1 MWLLQ
6 VRWTDGGLPK
16 RLCLRVQEA
25 GWLWSGGIALNS
37 PGDLFVK
44 IRHRCSTHGMQA
56 CTSSLAC
63 TSRFCCS
70 ICMHLVRTTCLT
82 LFSEPCSPPIPVAA
96 SCTDAKRH
104 HKDRGL

>member
-1 MWLLQ
+1 MCGPQ

-44 IRHRCSTHGMQA
+44 IRHRRARPHARMHRMPVPCCQHAALNDRQPPQQPRVDTGCETVSQRLLVQGSVLSEDVEH
-56 CTSSLAC
+56 SL
-63 TSRFCCS
+63 
-70 ICMHLVRTTCLT
+70 
-82 LFSEPCSPPIPVAA
+82 EDP
-96 SCTDAKRH
+96 
-104 HKDRGL
+104 